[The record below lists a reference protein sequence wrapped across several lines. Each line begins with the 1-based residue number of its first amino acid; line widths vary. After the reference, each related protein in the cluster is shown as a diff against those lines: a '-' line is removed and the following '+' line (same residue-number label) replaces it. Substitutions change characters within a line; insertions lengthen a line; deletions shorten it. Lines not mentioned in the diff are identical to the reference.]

1 MRPPRHSPA
10 TVPSRVVAVSA
21 LRAMGV
27 RFQPNDTIPEATL
40 AEVRPHSPRGM
51 LPLISDEM
59 PLYYAEA
66 EAENCTFQAVFPAP
80 DSWFSSQFPLSI
92 LLNIP
97 DHPAGIALSQLP
109 VPTVLRSSAQRG
121 EKLITAW
128 KLGRNP
134 RVATI
139 GYIKKMTASF
149 PHLLAVTACGRTLL
163 ATTTGPIRSD
173 DDRKVVVSTLQD
185 VANELLALSQPDE
198 EAA

>member
-27 RFQPNDTIPEATL
+27 RFQPNDTIPEAIL

-51 LPLISDEM
+51 LPL
-59 PLYYAEA
+59 YYAEA
-66 EAENCTFQAVFPAP
+66 EVESRAFRAVFAAP
-80 DSWFSSQFPLSI
+80 DSWFSAQFPLSI

-97 DHPAGIALSQLP
+97 DHPAGIALSKLP
-109 VPTVLRSSAQRG
+109 VPAVLRSSAQRG
-121 EKLITAW
+121 ERLIKAW
-128 KLGRNP
+128 SLGRNP
-134 RVATI
+134 RVATL
-139 GYIKKMTASF
+139 GYFKKMTASF
-149 PHLLAVTACGRTLL
+149 PHLLAVTSCGRTLL

-173 DDRKVVVSTLQD
+173 DDRKVVVTTLQD
-185 VANELLALSQPDE
+185 VVNGLVALSRPDE

>member
-27 RFQPNDTIPEATL
+27 RFQPNDTIPEAIL

-66 EAENCTFQAVFPAP
+66 EVESRAFRAVFAAP
-80 DSWFSSQFPLSI
+80 DSWFSAQFPLSI

-109 VPTVLRSSAQRG
+109 VPAVLRSSAQRG

-134 RVATI
+134 RVATL

-163 ATTTGPIRSD
+163 ATTTGPIRPD

-185 VANELLALSQPDE
+185 VVNGLLALSRPDE

>member
-66 EAENCTFQAVFPAP
+66 EAYIWRVVYREI
-80 DSWFSSQFPLSI
+80 DS
-92 LLNIP
+92 
-97 DHPAGIALSQLP
+97 
-109 VPTVLRSSAQRG
+109 G
-121 EKLITAW
+121 EK
-128 KLGRNP
+128 R
-134 RVATI
+134 
-139 GYIKKMTASF
+139 
-149 PHLLAVTACGRTLL
+149 
-163 ATTTGPIRSD
+163 
-173 DDRKVVVSTLQD
+173 
-185 VANELLALSQPDE
+185 ELRGHVILVR
-198 EAA
+198 